1 MKSFELL
8 ARIALTLSKTDDFAS
23 QLNAILAI
31 TGRFTKVSRTYIFAD
46 ADDGTTTSN
55 EFEWCNV
62 GIAPQIDSLKNI
74 PHSMLPSWKAMLEQ
88 EGIVCAEDIHELPE
102 DLISALEPQGILSL
116 VAYPLY
122 IGGKVR
128 GAIGFDD
135 CVRRHPWDEGELNL
149 LKTISGIVST
159 VYERKL
165 YQERL
170 ERSER
175 NLRTFFDTVDDLVII
190 ADTDAKIIH
199 TNPAVAR
206 KLGYPAQQ
214 LIGMPIPEL
223 CALDHRTEV
232 ASVIH
237 EMASGTRS
245 QVALAILR
253 RDGSSIPV
261 DTRGWLGS
269 WDGKT
274 CLISVSKDLS
284 KEQEALQ
291 KFTRLFEKNP
301 ALMAISSLPK
311 RAFVDVNAAFLRT
324 LGYTRQEVLG
334 KTAPEL
340 ELFVRPD
347 ILASVADVL
356 IATGHVENVEMQL
369 RCKDGTLL
377 DGLFS
382 GEIIATQG
390 KRYLLTVMV
399 DITEQ
404 KQLQTRL
411 AKERERLS
419 NIIEGTQ
426 LGTWEWNIVTGETTF
441 NERWAEIVG
450 YTLAELEPISI
461 ETWVKLAHPE
471 DLVHSTAQLQ
481 RHFRKEIPYYQ
492 IESRMRHK
500 DGHWIWV
507 QDRGQVIEWD
517 PEGKPI
523 MMFGTHTDITVTKTL
538 SEQIREL
545 SIRDPLTNVYIRR
558 HVLERLATHV
568 EEHHRSKDCFS
579 VTLLDVDYFK
589 RLNDTHGHLAGD
601 HALKELTGL
610 MSRTLRPY
618 DLLARYGGEEFLVVS
633 LHATREQA
641 KSAIER
647 SRRLLAEHR
656 MSFNGAE
663 FSLSFSAGI
672 ADCNE
677 FGPDMLSVSSLIERA
692 DQRLYLAKERG
703 RNCVLI
709 ED

>member
-1 MKSFELL
+1 M
-8 ARIALTLSKTDDFAS
+8 
-23 QLNAILAI
+23 LAI
-31 TGRFTKVSRTYIFAD
+31 TGRFTKVSRTYIFVD
-46 ADDGTTTSN
+46 SDDGSTTSN

-62 GIAPQIDSLKNI
+62 GIAPQIDALKDI
-74 PHSMLPSWKAMLEQ
+74 PHSVLPSWKAMLEQ
-88 EGIVCAEDIHELPE
+88 EGLVCAEDIHDLPE
-102 DLISALEPQGILSL
+102 DLVSALEPQGILSL

-135 CVRRHPWDEGELNL
+135 CVRQHPWAEAELNL

-190 ADTDAKIIH
+190 ADTDAKIIY
-199 TNPAVAR
+199 TNPAVVR
-206 KLGYPAQQ
+206 KLGYPEEQ
-214 LIGMPIPEL
+214 LIGMSIVEL
-223 CALDHRTEV
+223 CAEENRAE
-232 ASVIH
+232 AEPVIH
-237 EMASGTRS
+237 EMVCGTRN
-245 QVALAILR
+245 QVALAFLR
-253 RDGSSIPV
+253 RDGSAIPV

-269 WDGKT
+269 WDGRT
-274 CLISVSKDLS
+274 SLISVSKDLS

-340 ELFVRPD
+340 DLFVRPE
-347 ILASVADVL
+347 IVASVADVL
-356 IATGHVENVEMQL
+356 VETGHIENVEMQL
-369 RCKDGTLL
+369 RCKDGTIL

-404 KQLQTRL
+404 KQLQVRL

-426 LGTWEWNIVTGETTF
+426 LGTWEWNIATGATTF

-461 ETWVKLAHPE
+461 QTWMNLAHPE
-471 DLVHSTAQLQ
+471 DLAHSSEQLE
-481 RHFRKEIPYYQ
+481 RHFRKELPHYQ

-507 QDRGQVIEWD
+507 HDRGKVIEWD
-517 PEGKPI
+517 SEGKPL

-545 SIRDPLTNVYIRR
+545 SIRDPLTNVYNRR
-558 HVLERLATHV
+558 HVLERLATQI
-568 EEHHRSKDCFS
+568 EEYRRMNDCFS
-579 VTLLDVDYFK
+579 VTLLDVDHFK

-601 HALKELTGL
+601 HALRELAGL
-610 MSRTLRPY
+610 MTRSLRPY
-618 DLLARYGGEEFLVVS
+618 DLLARYGGEEFLIVS
-633 LHATREQA
+633 LHANRELA
-641 KSAIER
+641 KTAIER
-647 SRRLLAEHR
+647 SRRLLTEHR
-656 MSFNGAE
+656 ITFNDAE
-663 FSLSFSAGI
+663 FTLSFSAGI
-672 ADCNE
+672 SDCTE
-677 FGPDMLSVSSLIERA
+677 FGPDVLSVSGLVERA
-692 DQRLYLAKERG
+692 DQRLYRAKDRG
-703 RNCVLI
+703 RNCVLV